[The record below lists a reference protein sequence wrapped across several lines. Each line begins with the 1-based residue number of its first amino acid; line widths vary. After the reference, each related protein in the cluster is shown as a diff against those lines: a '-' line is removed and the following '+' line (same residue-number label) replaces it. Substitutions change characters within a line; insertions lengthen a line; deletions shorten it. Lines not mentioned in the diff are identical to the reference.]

1 MKNMLHNILYQISPI
16 HENEDSR
23 THLKTGVP
31 KDTSDLEILKQNSHF
46 STTSHST
53 KLSVSDL
60 TFTECILCSFI
71 AGGKQRYERALNA
84 DRS

>member
-31 KDTSDLEILKQNSHF
+31 KDTEELEILKQNSHF

-53 KLSVSDL
+53 KLS
-60 TFTECILCSFI
+60 
-71 AGGKQRYERALNA
+71 
-84 DRS
+84 